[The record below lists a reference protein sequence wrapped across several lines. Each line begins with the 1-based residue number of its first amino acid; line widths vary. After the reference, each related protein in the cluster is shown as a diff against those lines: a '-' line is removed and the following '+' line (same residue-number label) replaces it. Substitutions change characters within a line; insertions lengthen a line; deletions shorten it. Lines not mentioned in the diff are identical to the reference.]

1 MAKITL
7 LRTDSSNPDFK
18 KLVSHLDKYL
28 TCINGEKDAFFAQ
41 FNKIDTLH
49 HVLIVY
55 KDAIP
60 VGCGAFK
67 PYTEN
72 TVEIKRMFVL
82 PEFRGEGFAR
92 KILKNLEYW
101 AEESNF
107 DFCILETSKEMTDAV
122 KLYQK
127 AGYSAIQ
134 NYGQYKD
141 VESSICMKKYISEI

>member
-7 LRTDSSNPDFK
+7 TKTDSSNSDFK
-18 KLVSHLDKYL
+18 KLVAQLDNYL
-28 TCINGEKDAFFAQ
+28 TDINGENDAFFSQ
-41 FNKIDTLH
+41 LNTIDTLN
-49 HVLIVY
+49 HVIVAY
-55 KDAIP
+55 SDAIP

-67 PYTEN
+67 PYSEKEA
-72 TVEIKRMFVL
+72 EIKRMYVL
-82 PEFRGEGFAR
+82 PEFRGQGFAR

-134 NYGQYKD
+134 NYGPYKD
-141 VESSICMKKYISEI
+141 VENSICMKKWVSEI

>member
-7 LRTDSSNPDFK
+7 TKTDSSNPEFQ
-18 KLVSHLDKYL
+18 KLVGLLDNYL
-28 TCINGEKDAFFAQ
+28 KEINGEHHAFFSKL
-41 FNKIDTLH
+41 NTSDTLS
-49 HVLIVY
+49 HVLLLHSDNV
-55 KDAIP
+55 P

-67 PYTEN
+67 PFSEKEA
-72 TVEIKRMFVL
+72 EIKRMFVL
-82 PEFRGEGFAR
+82 PEFRGQGLGR

-107 DFCILETSKEMTDAV
+107 DFCILETSKDMPKAV

-134 NYGQYKD
+134 NYGPYKD
-141 VESSICMKKYISEI
+141 VESSMCMKKWVSEI